1 MTNYIKDIEEIPNLK
16 PPQETFVDDPTSLQD
31 IHLDELTFDLL
42 NGLKT
47 VSNLH
52 IFHVVYIYASFIKF
66 MIKLQQHPHLYDKF
80 RQQQLN
86 QLEEEADSV
95 SAQQKESLNNGRDT
109 INSSSTDS
117 SLSPMSPP
125 ISNSSSTSTTNANSL
140 DSSTSTLSTEE
151 PSDKSTTPP
160 VATTTVEID
169 DGNTIVCDYTNANGI
184 SDEILDKY
192 DDDEVLF
199 NSENIDNVNFNYND
213 NDNQGDTNGGS
224 FSPGKYI
231 PIETLLEQFKLSEH
245 NSSQDDITSSKK
257 SVPVLESNFAKS
269 VVSEIEYAQT
279 INRNSNHSTQLS
291 KVFQLIKT
299 PNLPI
304 DQFLLRIKQYSPSI
318 SIPAYL
324 HSIFMLFKLTILLS
338 SIQLTTNN
346 SYRFIVGALRTCTK
360 LLDDVYQKQSNFT
373 HVVGV
378 NLRDL
383 SKIEVNFCYLIN
395 FNFNLQCLDQQL
407 ARFLKYEFV
416 ELCQFIKLELNEF
429 YNEVVDSLAS

>member
-52 IFHVVYIYASFIKF
+52 IFHVVYIYALFIKF

-213 NDNQGDTNGGS
+213 NDNQGDTTGGS

-257 SVPVLESNFAKS
+257 NVPVLESNFAKS

-279 INRNSNHSTQLS
+279 INQNLNHSTQLS

-338 SIQLTTNN
+338 LIQLTTNN

-360 LLDDVYQKQSNFT
+360 LLDDVYQKQLNFT